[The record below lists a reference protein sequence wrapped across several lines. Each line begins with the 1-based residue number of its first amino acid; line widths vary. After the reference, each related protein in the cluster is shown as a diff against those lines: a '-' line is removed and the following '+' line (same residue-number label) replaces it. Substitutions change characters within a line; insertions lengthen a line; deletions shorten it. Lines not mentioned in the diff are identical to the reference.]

1 MPRAGLHTTRDL
13 LDKATQLR
21 MSIDYRRGILV
32 HGKPGFDRIEVA
44 VQLVRMEQ
52 DLARIEKTLVARGR
66 EIARTLSNP
75 NGERPMTTL
84 QSMMTARP
92 GPSSGFALPQL
103 SPSLDGR
110 AIQVPK
116 KEIAQCR

>member
-32 HGKPGFDRIEVA
+32 QGKLGFDRIEVA

-75 NGERPMTTL
+75 NRERPVTTL
-84 QSMMTARP
+84 QSMMTARLD
-92 GPSSGFALPQL
+92 PSSGFALHA
-103 SPSLDGR
+103 GR
-110 AIQVPK
+110 RA
-116 KEIAQCR
+116 